1 MGRSTGEEK
10 EEGVLEALQVE
21 IANNKGHLQG
31 FMET

>member
-1 MGRSTGEEK
+1 MERSIGEEK
-10 EEGVLEALQVE
+10 EEGVFEALQGE